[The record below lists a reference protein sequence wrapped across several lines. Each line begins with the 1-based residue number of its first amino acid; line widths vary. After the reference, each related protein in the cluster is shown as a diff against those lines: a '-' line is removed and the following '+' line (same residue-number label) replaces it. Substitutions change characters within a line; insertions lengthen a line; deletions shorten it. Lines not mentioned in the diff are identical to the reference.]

1 MLKPVPV
8 QIKAIDTEDL
18 RDVEDVAEAIEF
30 SVVLSDTPTEAWW
43 SEFEGAYQSLSH
55 TIKPQARLED
65 NHIWITYLPRYE
77 GELQQYITF
86 LTEVVRVSNA
96 EEQLTY
102 DLHLKGHRSGP
113 REQFRQ
119 HLSAVKLPKYTK

>member
-1 MLKPVPV
+1 MMTPAPV
-8 QIKAIDTEDL
+8 QIKAVDTDDL

-30 SVVLSDTPTEAWW
+30 SVVLSNTPTEAWW
-43 SEFEGAYQSLSH
+43 AEFEGAYNSLSH
-55 TIKPQARLED
+55 TIKPQTRLEGD
-65 NHIWITYLPRYE
+65 RIWITYLPRYE

-86 LTEVVRVSNA
+86 LAEVVRVANA

-113 REQFRQ
+113 REQFRK
-119 HLSAVKLPKYTK
+119 HLLAVKLPKSTK